1 MHVQKSKN
9 ELNETEIRESMN
21 FSKCYFN
28 CESESKYLFEQVAIN
43 KSYDVVKYD
52 QYLQFLLNDFSNV
65 KNVKMSEDDHQFK
78 PCIVFN
84 QSDPFKIGKKL
95 WR

>member
-52 QYLQFLLNDFSNV
+52 QYL
-65 KNVKMSEDDHQFK
+65 
-78 PCIVFN
+78 
-84 QSDPFKIGKKL
+84 
-95 WR
+95 